1 MRVYLDTNVF
11 GRLFDDKSQLR
22 IALESEACLIIL
34 ELIKQERLD
43 CLSSDILRLEISR
56 SSIMRRIHMQSLIKI
71 SSKHVSETS
80 KLKGIA
86 KQIGKESEVEGRDAL
101 HIASACLGEAEY
113 FITCDDD
120 LSKKHRK
127 IEKITKKLGYKIKI
141 INPLY
146 FIEEV
151 KL

>member
-1 MRVYLDTNVF
+1 MWVYLDTNVF

-34 ELIKQERLD
+34 ELIKQEKLD

-80 KLKGIA
+80 KLKDIA

-101 HIASACLGEAEY
+101 HITSACLGEAEY

-120 LSKKHRK
+120 LTKKHRK
-127 IEKITKKLGYKIKI
+127 IERITKKLGYKIKI

>member
-1 MRVYLDTNVF
+1 MRVYLDTNVV

-22 IALESEACLIIL
+22 IALESEACLITL
-34 ELIKQERLD
+34 ELIKQKKLG

-56 SSIMRRIHMQSLIKI
+56 SPIMRRIYIQSLINI
-71 SSKHVSETS
+71 CSKHVSETG

-86 KQIGKESEVEGRDAL
+86 KQIEEESRVEGRDAL
-101 HIASACLGEAEY
+101 HIASACVGEAEY

-120 LSKKHRK
+120 LTRKHRK
-127 IEKITKKLGYKIKI
+127 IEKVTEKLGYRVKI
-141 INPLY
+141 INPIY
-146 FIEEV
+146 FIEEA